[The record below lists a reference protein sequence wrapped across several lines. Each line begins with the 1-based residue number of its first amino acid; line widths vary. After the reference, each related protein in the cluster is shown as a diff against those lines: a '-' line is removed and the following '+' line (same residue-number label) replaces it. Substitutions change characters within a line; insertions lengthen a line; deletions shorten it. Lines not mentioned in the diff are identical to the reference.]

1 MVCPLVQLPEE
12 ESVHCVRVLRLAAG
26 SEILVVDGAGHC
38 FRALIIDPHPKR
50 CMVKTIEPYAF
61 GTELAYSLRVAIAP
75 TKNLDRFEWF
85 MEKATEI
92 GVSRITP
99 LLCDRSERKNV
110 PMERL
115 ARLLVSAMKQSH
127 KSFLPE
133 LDAMMPFGEFV
144 KHDSAAVR
152 AIAHCAT
159 GPKEPLWN
167 CYRSGDPLTVMIGPE
182 GDFSEREVALAESA
196 GFVPITLGASRL
208 RTETAGVVVCQSVS
222 LLADL
227 PRY

>member
-1 MVCPLVQLPEE
+1 M
-12 ESVHCVRVLRLAAG
+12 HCVRVLRLAAG

-115 ARLLVSAMKQSH
+115 ARLLVSAKI
-127 KSFLPE
+127 
-133 LDAMMPFGEFV
+133 G
-144 KHDSAAVR
+144 R
-152 AIAHCAT
+152 ASC
-159 GPKEPLWN
+159 
-167 CYRSGDPLTVMIGPE
+167 R
-182 GDFSEREVALAESA
+182 ERV
-196 GFVPITLGASRL
+196 
-208 RTETAGVVVCQSVS
+208 
-222 LLADL
+222 
-227 PRY
+227 